1 MMGYIEYLATLVSPH
16 PKETIK
22 AIEQR
27 HKMSNLEKIR
37 NGEQVNTDDLKLFHD
52 DHRNTTFFDAIAA
65 EGGDQALADL
75 KALFNERPEDA
86 KAVEMYT
93 PKVDDLEY
101 IQRAME
107 KPVNGGIQDPTDGP
121 VEFDTIEF

>member
-37 NGEQVNTDDLKLFHD
+37 SGEEVNTDDLKLFHD

-75 KALFNERPEDA
+75 KSLFNDRPEDA
-86 KAVEMYT
+86 KTVEMYT